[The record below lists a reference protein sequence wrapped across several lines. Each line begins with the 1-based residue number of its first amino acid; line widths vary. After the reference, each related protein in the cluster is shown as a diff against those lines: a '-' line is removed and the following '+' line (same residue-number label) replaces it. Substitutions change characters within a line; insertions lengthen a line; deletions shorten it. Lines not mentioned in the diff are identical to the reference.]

1 MNSYL
6 PKIINSKTFKD
17 RRGFLQE
24 IMKNKSKKFKFSLL
38 VKSKKNVF
46 RGMHF
51 QEKKQQEKI
60 LVVAKGKIID
70 FCLDLR
76 KKSSTFGKVYKFKLK
91 QNTIL
96 FIPKG
101 FAHGYKTIEDDTL
114 LIYFLSEYRFKKYER
129 TIDPF
134 EKILKINLNK
144 KLIFSK
150 KEKKGMSFNQFK
162 NKIKS
167 L

>member
-1 MNSYL
+1 MNYYL
-6 PKIINSKTFKD
+6 PKIINSKTIKD

-24 IMKNKSKKFKFSLL
+24 IVKDKSKKFKFSLL

-70 FCLDLR
+70 FFLNLR
-76 KKSSTFGKVYKFKLK
+76 KKSSSFGKIFKFKLK

-134 EKILKINLNK
+134 EKILKLNLNK

-150 KEKKGMSFNQFK
+150 KDQKGMSFNQFK

>member
-1 MNSYL
+1 
-6 PKIINSKTFKD
+6 
-17 RRGFLQE
+17 
-24 IMKNKSKKFKFSLL
+24 
-38 VKSKKNVF
+38 
-46 RGMHF
+46 MHF

-76 KKSSTFGKVYKFKLK
+76 KKSSSFGKIFKFKLK

-101 FAHGYKTIEDDTL
+101 FAHGYKTLENDTL
-114 LIYFLSEYRFKKYER
+114 LIYFLSEFRFKKFER
-129 TIDPF
+129 TINPF
-134 EKILKINLNK
+134 EKILKLNLSK

-150 KEKKGMSFNQFK
+150 KDQKGMSFEKFK

>member
-1 MNSYL
+1 MNYYL
-6 PKIINSKTFKD
+6 PKIINSKTIKD

-24 IMKNKSKKFKFSLL
+24 IVKDKSKKFKFSLL

-76 KKSSTFGKVYKFKLK
+76 KKSSSFGKIFKFKLK

-101 FAHGYKTIEDDTL
+101 FAHGYYFVIEH
-114 LIYFLSEYRFKKYER
+114 FL
-129 TIDPF
+129 
-134 EKILKINLNK
+134 
-144 KLIFSK
+144 
-150 KEKKGMSFNQFK
+150 NQ
-162 NKIKS
+162 
-167 L
+167 